1 MAKCSLCNSRK
12 GKRKCLATGGFICSA
27 CCGDFRTA
35 NKCAGC
41 VFFKDDRA
49 QRNYANVP
57 YYSTQQMADSFTLGN
72 QSNSIESAICRF
84 ATDHYRDVKDENVV
98 RLLQLLMD
106 FYHFLDTEI
115 IFQDELEEAGFAAID
130 QAIREDLGGFSFNEV
145 ARLLSTIYRS
155 AKRWTNGGREYLE
168 FIDKYVGYRV
178 GPGIRAIPN
187 FLDED

>member
-1 MAKCSLCNSRK
+1 MAWRSALCVIPGEAKENAWR
-12 GKRKCLATGGFICSA
+12 RADLFAAHAVAIFAVHTSA
-27 CCGDFRTA
+27 RVVF
-35 NKCAGC
+35 
-41 VFFKDDRA
+41 FFKDDRA
-49 QRNYANVP
+49 QRNYAKVP

-130 QAIREDLGGFSFNEV
+130 QAIREDLGGFS
-145 ARLLSTIYRS
+145 
-155 AKRWTNGGREYLE
+155 
-168 FIDKYVGYRV
+168 
-178 GPGIRAIPN
+178 
-187 FLDED
+187 